1 MSMELSRH
9 DRTLLAVTVGVLL
22 FGLALLP
29 ARKQIDAIRTQRR
42 AIASLEEK
50 VSLQKELIGART
62 DWEARYDDVKGLMHV
77 FAPNDQVATKWLSI
91 RDNIATRNHLSLI
104 QASQPVENVVSGV
117 SEMLLEVRNWE
128 GSLESLVHFMHDLE
142 SEGVMLELREL
153 RVMPVSGKQGILK
166 GSFQLACAYLRA
178 DSATASG
185 KDIARAEPA
194 SEPGDETTEPDA
206 APQGDAAELVSAP
219 PDDAPASGGSEG
231 GEKSAPNE

>member
-9 DRTLLAVTVGVLL
+9 DRTLLAITVGVLL

-77 FAPNDQVATKWLSI
+77 FTPNDQVATKWLSI
-91 RDNIATRNHLSLI
+91 RDTIATSNRLSLI
-104 QASQPVENVVSGV
+104 KASQPVESVVSGV
-117 SEMLLEVRNWE
+117 SEMLLEVRTWE

-153 RVMPVSGKQGILK
+153 RVAPVSGKQGILN

-185 KDIARAEPA
+185 KDIARAKPVPAPADEAPAAEPA
-194 SEPGDETTEPDA
+194 G
-206 APQGDAAELVSAP
+206 GAE
-219 PDDAPASGGSEG
+219 
-231 GEKSAPNE
+231 SAPNE